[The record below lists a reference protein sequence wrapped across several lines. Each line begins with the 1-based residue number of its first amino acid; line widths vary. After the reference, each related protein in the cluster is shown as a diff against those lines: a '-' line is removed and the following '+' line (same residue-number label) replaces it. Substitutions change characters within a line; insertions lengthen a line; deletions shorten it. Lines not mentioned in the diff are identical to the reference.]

1 MRIDVLTLFPE
12 VIQPYLAASI
22 MGRAAAAG
30 VVEFHTHQLRDY
42 STQQQRKVDDRPFG
56 GGPGMVMACQP
67 ICDAVEAI
75 EQMDPRPALRVLLT
89 PQGRRFAQPMAR
101 EFATA
106 ERLLLICA
114 HYEGYDER
122 IVELL
127 QPVEVSLGDFVMT
140 GGEVAALAVADAV
153 VRLLPG
159 ALGHAEA
166 TGSESFE
173 EGLLEYPQYTRP
185 RDYRGLTV
193 PEVLLNG
200 NHADIEAWRAEQSR
214 RRTAER
220 RPDLAKWGATE
231 GTENAEGKENAGDA
245 VSDVGGKK
253 HRMGMNPSEPEAQ
266 AEAGVGAADARRTS
280 GAAALRA
287 PALRPGI
294 RSNGSRATA
303 VPLMAGAAS
312 NIET

>member
-22 MGRAAAAG
+22 LGRAAAAG

-42 STQQQRKVDDRPFG
+42 STQPQRKVDDRPFG

-75 EQMDPRPALRVLLT
+75 EKMDARPALRILLT
-89 PQGRRFAQPMAR
+89 PQGRRFGQPVAR
-101 EFATA
+101 EFAA
-106 ERLLLICA
+106 SRRLLLICA

-127 QPVEVSLGDFVMT
+127 QPIEVSLGDFVLT

-159 ALGHAEA
+159 ALGHADA

-185 RDYRGLTV
+185 RDYAGLTV

-214 RRTAER
+214 RRTNER
-220 RPDLAKWGATE
+220 RPDLA
-231 GTENAEGKENAGDA
+231 
-245 VSDVGGKK
+245 
-253 HRMGMNPSEPEAQ
+253 
-266 AEAGVGAADARRTS
+266 GAAPLAKGQTPSARPAAPRGWGRPRTCVP
-280 GAAALRA
+280 GAERMSVAQFE
-287 PALRPGI
+287 PAF
-294 RSNGSRATA
+294 A
-303 VPLMAGAAS
+303 AGAPS
-312 NIET
+312 NIEI